1 MQRITRLLIVSL
13 LCTWVVG
20 CASSKRAYDDSR
32 ISLITKDATT
42 EAQLVE
48 WFGAP
53 ATRTLSQDG
62 AKVLT
67 WKFPPHGTAPSGRL
81 EARISNEGKVTAY
94 NSSSGVK

>member
-1 MQRITRLLIVSL
+1 MQRIIRLLIATL
-13 LCTWVVG
+13 LLTWVVG
-20 CASSKRAYDDSR
+20 CASSNRAYDDR
-32 ISLITKDATT
+32 KISLITKDATT

-53 ATRTLSQDG
+53 ATRSLSQDG

-67 WKFPPHGTAPSGRL
+67 WKFPARGTSPSGGL
-81 EARISNEGKVTAY
+81 EARISSDGKVTAY